1 MAATKQLRNLATKK
15 QSGVKT
21 PNQVVIV
28 KNADGQID
36 LTNAKKMP
44 KRIQFVCDNTSGT
57 DTGYFRLFDACGIVQ
72 DVVPLNK
79 PLKPQSKP
87 VLTQHILRYLNSRTI
102 KIDKVR
108 MQVTKSADQFN
119 NKATVYDANIEG
131 TVSSQPM
138 YLEDAVSSD
147 DFDPKIQTYKT
158 DLEVSCGTAIDIPVN
173 KGEKLTVT
181 FYIADVINK

>member
-1 MAATKQLRNLATKK
+1 MTATRQLRNLATKK
-15 QSGVKT
+15 QTGVKT
-21 PNQVVIV
+21 PAQVVMV

-44 KRIQFVCDNTSGT
+44 KRIQFVCDNTGGT
-57 DTGYFRLFDACGIVQ
+57 DVGTFRLFDACGIVQ
-72 DVVPLNK
+72 DIVPLDK
-79 PLKPQSKP
+79 PLRPQSKP
-87 VLTQHILRYLNSRTI
+87 VLNQHILKYLSSRTI
-102 KIDKVR
+102 KVDKVR

-131 TVSSQPM
+131 TVNSQPM

-158 DLEVSCGTAIDIPVN
+158 GLEISCGTAIDIPVN
-173 KGEKLTVT
+173 AGEKLTVT